1 MTKLI
6 SIHIIEAMLRK
17 IWNLR
22 YAALKTVQI
31 VVLVLKQGD
40 AMNTYLKQLNL
51 PRRHCLSAIFLVAAC
66 ALPLG
71 AAAQKQSKKPV
82 SVADWPTKPVR
93 ILVGFP
99 GGSTPDMAARTLA
112 EPLSKILGQPVIIEN
127 KPGASGNIA
136 ADQVAKATDDHTLGV
151 VINGNLTSAK
161 LLNPK
166 LAYDPAKDFTPISLL
181 TVAPLVLVAPTNL
194 PSGSAFFDAAR
205 NGSDKW
211 NYGSV
216 GNGSV
221 GHLGMELLKSK
232 AGDLKAIHIPYQG
245 NPQVVTA
252 LLGGQIQMALVPPG
266 IALPQIRA
274 GKLKAIGLTSG
285 RSPLATDI
293 APLAD
298 AEVRNFSLEVWT
310 ALVGPANL
318 SKAAQTKLN
327 AEVSKIIRDADTRQ
341 KLFNQGWQA
350 VGTSPEGL
358 TSRIKSETAIM
369 GGIIAMRNIK
379 IE

>member
-1 MTKLI
+1 M
-6 SIHIIEAMLRK
+6 
-17 IWNLR
+17 
-22 YAALKTVQI
+22 
-31 VVLVLKQGD
+31 
-40 AMNTYLKQLNL
+40 KQLNRSVQD
-51 PRRHCLSAIFLVAAC
+51 RRRTTLTRAVGATLLIAVC
-66 ALPLG
+66 ALSTG
-71 AAAQKQSKKPV
+71 VMAQKSSKNSSPEAVWPNKPI
-82 SVADWPTKPVR
+82 R

-112 EPLSKILGQPVIIEN
+112 EPLSKVLGQPVIIEN

-161 LLNPK
+161 LLYPK
-166 LAYDPAKDFTPISLL
+166 LPYDPAKDFTPISLIA
-181 TVAPLVLVAPTNL
+181 TAPLVLVAPPNL
-194 PSGSAFFDAAR
+194 PSGAEFFNAAR
-205 NGSDKW
+205 NGGSKW

-232 AGDLKAIHIPYQG
+232 AGDLAAVHVPYQG

-252 LLGGQIQMALVPPG
+252 LLGGQIQMALIPPG

-285 RSPLATDI
+285 RSALAPEI
-293 APLAD
+293 ASLAD
-298 AEVRNFSLEVWT
+298 AEVRNFNLEVWT

-318 SKAAQTKLN
+318 SKAAKARLTQ
-327 AEVSKIIRDADTRQ
+327 EVSKIIRDADTRQ

-358 TSRIKSETAIM
+358 STRIRSETSIM
-369 GGIIAMRNIK
+369 GGIITMRNIR

>member
-1 MTKLI
+1 MT
-6 SIHIIEAMLRK
+6 
-17 IWNLR
+17 
-22 YAALKTVQI
+22 
-31 VVLVLKQGD
+31 
-40 AMNTYLKQLNL
+40 QLNRSVQDS
-51 PRRHCLSAIFLVAAC
+51 RRTTLTWARGATILIASC
-66 ALPLG
+66 ALSTG
-71 AAAQKQSKKPV
+71 VMAQQSSKNAAPEAV
-82 SVADWPTKPVR
+82 WPNKPVR

-112 EPLSKILGQPVIIEN
+112 EPLSKVLGQPVIIEN

-161 LLNPK
+161 LLYPK
-166 LAYDPAKDFTPISLL
+166 LPYDPAKDFTPISLIA
-181 TVAPLVLVAPTNL
+181 TAPLVLVAPPNL
-194 PSGSAFFDAAR
+194 PSGAEFFNAAR
-205 NGSDKW
+205 NGGNKW

-232 AGDLKAIHIPYQG
+232 AGDLAAVHIPYQG

-252 LLGGQIQMALVPPG
+252 LLGGQIQMALIPPG

-285 RSPLATDI
+285 RSALAPEI
-293 APLAD
+293 ASLAD
-298 AEVRNFSLEVWT
+298 TEVRNFNLEVWT

-318 SKAAQTKLN
+318 SKAAKVRLTQ
-327 AEVSKIIRDADTRQ
+327 EVSKIIRDADTRQ

-358 TSRIKSETAIM
+358 TSRIRSESAIM
-369 GGIIAMRNIK
+369 GGIITMRNIR

>member
-1 MTKLI
+1 
-6 SIHIIEAMLRK
+6 
-17 IWNLR
+17 
-22 YAALKTVQI
+22 
-31 VVLVLKQGD
+31 
-40 AMNTYLKQLNL
+40 
-51 PRRHCLSAIFLVAAC
+51 
-66 ALPLG
+66 
-71 AAAQKQSKKPV
+71 
-82 SVADWPTKPVR
+82 
-93 ILVGFP
+93 
-99 GGSTPDMAARTLA
+99 MAARTLA
-112 EPLSKILGQPVIIEN
+112 EPLSKVLGQSVIIEN

-136 ADQVAKATDDHTLGV
+136 ADQIAKATDDHTLGV

-181 TVAPLVLVAPTNL
+181 TTAPLVLVAPTDL

-205 NGSDKW
+205 HAGGRW

-232 AGDLKAIHIPYQG
+232 TTDMSVIHIPYPG

-274 GKLKAIGLTSG
+274 GKLKAIGLSSG
-285 RSPLATDI
+285 RSPLAPEI

-298 AEVRNFSLEVWT
+298 AEIRNFNLEVWT

-318 SKAAQTKLN
+318 SKAAQSRLN
-327 AEVSKIIRDADTRQ
+327 AEVPKIIRDADTRQ

-358 TSRIKSETAIM
+358 LVRIKSETANVK
-369 GGIIAMRNIK
+369 GIIDTRNIK
-379 IE
+379 AE

>member
-1 MTKLI
+1 MKKPSSLPPATRRRTLGIALNATLLI
-6 SIHIIEAMLRK
+6 A
-17 IWNLR
+17 
-22 YAALKTVQI
+22 
-31 VVLVLKQGD
+31 G
-40 AMNTYLKQLNL
+40 
-51 PRRHCLSAIFLVAAC
+51 C
-66 ALPLG
+66 ALPL
-71 AAAQKQSKKPV
+71 AASAQKSSKKQETAAV
-82 SVADWPTKPVR
+82 WPTKTVR

-112 EPLSKILGQPVIIEN
+112 EPLSRVLGQPVIIEN

-161 LLNPK
+161 LLYAK
-166 LAYDPAKDFTPISLL
+166 LPYDPAKDFTPISLIA
-181 TVAPLVLVAPTNL
+181 TAPLVLVAPPDL
-194 PSGSAFFDAAR
+194 PSGTAFFDAAR
-205 NGSDKW
+205 NAGDKW

-232 AGDLKAIHIPYQG
+232 AGDLAAVHVPYQG

-252 LLGGQIQMALVPPG
+252 LLGGQIQMALIPPG
-266 IALPQIRA
+266 IALPQIKA

-285 RSPLATDI
+285 RSPLAPEVP
-293 APLAD
+293 PLAD
-298 AEVRNFSLEVWT
+298 ADVRNFNLEVWT
-310 ALVGPANL
+310 ALIGPANL
-318 SKAAQTKLN
+318 SKAAKTRLN
-327 AEVSKIIRDADTRQ
+327 QEVSKVIRDNDTRQ

-358 TSRIKSETAIM
+358 LSRIRSETAIM
-369 GGIIAMRNIK
+369 GGIIAMRGIK

>member
-1 MTKLI
+1 MLLI
-6 SIHIIEAMLRK
+6 SSGIFVSKTRLLPVTDRHASLRHF
-17 IWNLR
+17 
-22 YAALKTVQI
+22 
-31 VVLVLKQGD
+31 
-40 AMNTYLKQLNL
+40 LNATIL
-51 PRRHCLSAIFLVAAC
+51 IAVC
-66 ALPLG
+66 ALPLA
-71 AAAQKQSKKPV
+71 AAAQKDTINTAPE
-82 SVADWPTKPVR
+82 AAWPTRPVR

-112 EPLSKILGQPVIIEN
+112 EPLSKALGQPVIIEN

-161 LLNPK
+161 MLYAK
-166 LAYDPAKDFTPISLL
+166 LPYDPAKDFTPISLIA
-181 TVAPLVLVAPTNL
+181 TAPLVLVAPPNL
-194 PSGSAFFDAAR
+194 PSGQEFFSAAR
-205 NGSDKW
+205 NGGSKW

-232 AGDLKAIHIPYQG
+232 AGDLQAVHIPYSG
-245 NPQVVTA
+245 NPQVITA
-252 LLGGQIQMALVPPG
+252 LLSGQIQMALVPPG
-266 IALPQIRA
+266 IALPQIKA

-285 RSPLATDI
+285 RSPLATEVP
-293 APLAD
+293 PLSD
-298 AEVRNFSLEVWT
+298 AEVRNFNLEVWT

-318 SKAAQTKLN
+318 SKAAKTRLN
-327 AEVSKIIRDADTRQ
+327 QEVSRIIRDSDTRQ

-358 TSRIKSETAIM
+358 LSRVRSETAIM
-369 GGIIAMRNIK
+369 GGIIAMRGIK
-379 IE
+379 VD